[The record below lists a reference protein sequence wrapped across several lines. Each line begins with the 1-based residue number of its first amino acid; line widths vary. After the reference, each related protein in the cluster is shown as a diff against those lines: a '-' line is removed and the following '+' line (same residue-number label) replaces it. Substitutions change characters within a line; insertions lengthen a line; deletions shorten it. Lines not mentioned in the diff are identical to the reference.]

1 MEQEGI
7 LAFKAYVEAVGKLH
21 SIKEYMEEQTGI
33 AILQAYP
40 EIHVSNLATLK
51 AIAKEYG
58 KRIIYANTKLEGNLY
73 KYYASFQIRSVEH
86 GILLTVFCYTDTPE
100 EGAEA

>member
-21 SIKEYMEEQTGI
+21 SIKEYMEEQTEINVLGV
-33 AILQAYP
+33 YP
-40 EIHVSNLATLK
+40 EIQIHTIKTLK
-51 AIAKEYG
+51 AIAQEY
-58 KRIIYANTKLEGNLY
+58 KRNIIYADTKYEPKTY

-86 GILLTVFCYTDTPE
+86 GILLTVFCYTDTE
-100 EGAEA
+100 EGAES

>member
-40 EIHVSNLATLK
+40 EIHVSNLATLQ

-58 KRIIYANTKLEGNLY
+58 KRILYANTKLDENLY

-86 GILLTVFCYTDTPE
+86 GILLTVFCYTDKPE
-100 EGAEA
+100 GWC